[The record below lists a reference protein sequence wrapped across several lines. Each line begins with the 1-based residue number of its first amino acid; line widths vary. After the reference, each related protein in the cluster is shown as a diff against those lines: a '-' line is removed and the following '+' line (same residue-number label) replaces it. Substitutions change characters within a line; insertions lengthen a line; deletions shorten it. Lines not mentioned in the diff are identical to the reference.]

1 MPTLADAMTDNQR
14 AVERFAAACRA
25 VPASSWPAPT
35 APGKWSPAQIAEHV
49 ALAYELSRKALTGS
63 FPGTSAPAFL
73 RPLIRRF
80 FLAPVLRRGAFGRR
94 AKAPGVFLP
103 GPVSS
108 TPESAAARVIETSAA
123 FEQLLADTARSGG
136 DSINHPFFG
145 TVALADYLRLQAIH
159 TNHHLRQLP
168 GAGTP

>member
-25 VPASSWPAPT
+25 VSASAWPEPV
-35 APGKWSPAQIAEHV
+35 APGKWSPAQVAEHV
-49 ALAYELSRKALTGS
+49 AVAYELSRKAITGQ
-63 FPGTSAPAFL
+63 FPGRAAPAFL
-73 RPLIRRF
+73 RPLVRRF

-108 TPESAAARVIETSAA
+108 TPESAAARVTETATA
-123 FEQLLADTARSGG
+123 FEQLLAETARSGT
-136 DSINHPFFG
+136 DRVNHPFFG
-145 TVALADYLRLQAIH
+145 TVPLADYLRLQAIH

-168 GAGTP
+168 GAGTS